1 MISRHLLAI
10 TLIAVPVLAGAQM
23 MDHADHDMMGS
34 DAPHA
39 QAWADINDRMHQG
52 MTIAPTGDPDVD
64 FIRGMIPHHEG
75 AVEMA
80 EYVLEHGSDPEVRAL
95 AEEVIATQTAEIEMM
110 REWLTA
116 RGVE

>member
-1 MISRHLLAI
+1 MIIKHMMTAI
-10 TLIAVPVLAGAQM
+10 LIVAPALAGAQM
-23 MDHADHDMMGS
+23 TDHADHDMMGS

-39 QAWADINDRMHQG
+39 EAWAEINDRMHRG
-52 MTIAPTGDPDVD
+52 MTIDPSGDPDVD

-80 EYVLEHGSDPEVRAL
+80 RYVLEYGSDPEVKAL
-95 AEEVIATQTAEIEMM
+95 AEEVIAAQQAEIAMM
-110 REWLTA
+110 REWLKA